1 VEESQTVR
9 QRERDLDRF
18 LTFIDAIVAIAI
30 TLLVLPL
37 VELPAHADDYGS
49 VGALLRDHQS
59 DIWAFLLSFVVV
71 SRFWFAQH
79 HAVRHLVGYHGRV
92 AGLLMLWALTIVF
105 LPFPTGLVAD
115 EGGSATTKVLYIG
128 TMVATTALIGAVQ
141 AVLARRTELT
151 DGTEH
156 ADPTGAVANALMLVL
171 ALAVTLAIPATSY
184 YPLLLLLA
192 ADPVADRWR
201 RWRAASMRSS

>member
-1 VEESQTVR
+1 VADQQTVR
-9 QRERDLDRF
+9 ERERDLDRF

-37 VELPAHADDYGS
+37 VELPAEADEYDS
-49 VGALLRDHQS
+49 VGGLLRDHQA

-79 HAVRHLVGYHGRV
+79 RAVRHLVGYHGRV

-105 LPFPTGLVAD
+105 LPFPTGLVA
-115 EGGSATTKVLYIG
+115 ESGGSAVTKLLYIG
-128 TMVATTALIGAVQ
+128 TMVVSTALMSVVQAFLARHRELVDGEVGPSATAGIATTA
-141 AVLARRTELT
+141 
-151 DGTEH
+151 
-156 ADPTGAVANALMLVL
+156 MLLL
-171 ALAVTLAIPATSY
+171 ALALTLLVPATSY

-192 ADPVADRWR
+192 DPLAYRWR
-201 RWRAASMRSS
+201 RSHAASMSAS